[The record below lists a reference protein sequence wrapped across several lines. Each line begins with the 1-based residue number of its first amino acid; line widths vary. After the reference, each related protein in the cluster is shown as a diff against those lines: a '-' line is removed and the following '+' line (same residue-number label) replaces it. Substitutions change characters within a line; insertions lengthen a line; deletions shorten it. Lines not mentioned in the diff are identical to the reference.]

1 MAQTVLFPN
10 IGAAASTG
18 ELMLNIFNL
27 KTLNWMFSVEDVR
40 CKVFKLFDIT
50 VEIISFTVFLHY
62 LINFI

>member
-1 MAQTVLFPN
+1 
-10 IGAAASTG
+10 
-18 ELMLNIFNL
+18 MLNIFNL

>member
-1 MAQTVLFPN
+1 MFMAQTVLFPN

-27 KTLNWMFSVEDVR
+27 KTLNWIFSVGDVR

-50 VEIISFTVFLHY
+50 A
-62 LINFI
+62 